1 MSDQSKEQSKEWV
14 TPKSLLTILEIVV
27 MGVMVVWVFAFMRAD
42 LTRHDNEIKENI
54 NQIKENRSRL
64 NTVDINQAVTQ
75 EQYRQIIDKIDELG
89 RKLDEQR

>member
-1 MSDQSKEQSKEWV
+1 
-14 TPKSLLTILEIVV
+14 
-27 MGVMVVWVFAFMRAD
+27 MRAD